1 MQGLKVDNKKI
12 AKNTAFLYIRML
24 FVLFVSLYT
33 TRVVLQVLGVEDY
46 GVYNVVGG
54 FVSMFSFLN
63 TSLVGAIQRYY
74 NFESSMNGDEGTKK
88 VYITSLFI
96 QGFLSIVLLIA
107 LETFG
112 VWYVNNV
119 LVVPPDR
126 LFVAKILFQCS
137 VISLILVV
145 MQVPY
150 SAAVMSFEKMDFYA
164 LMGIIDVLLR
174 LAIVIAL
181 PFIQYDKLVIYGLL
195 IFSISVLDFVLYFT
209 YAKNKFKALK
219 FKFEFNGGLFKSM
232 LSFTGWNVLGTFSG
246 VLKGQGLNMLLN
258 AFFGTV
264 VNAARGVAYQ
274 IMTAL
279 QSFSINIV
287 SAFRP
292 QLVDSYAAE
301 NYDRTRNIMFAE
313 SKICYTL
320 MYVLAVPLVLELDF
334 VLSLWLGSNV
344 PEYTKEFTVIVLAIM
359 TVSTLNTPLTQTIH
373 ASGKLR
379 AYMIATSIVTFAI
392 VPVAWV
398 ALKLGF
404 GPIAVF
410 WVSFALTIIN
420 QIISVFIVRKVFP
433 FSLKH
438 YMSKVIIPCVVL
450 TIILPFVPYLIS
462 NYFNSSIFRLCAVVV
477 TDVIWATV
485 VILLFILNKEERLL
499 VKSYIQKLFS
509 KR

>member
-54 FVSMFSFLN
+54 FVSMFGFLN

-74 NFESSMNGDEGTKK
+74 NFESSKNGDEGTQK

-96 QGFLSIVLLIA
+96 QGFLSIILLIA
-107 LETFG
+107 LESFG
-112 VWYVNNV
+112 LWYVNNV

-126 LFVAKILFQCS
+126 LFAAKILFQCS

-181 PFIQYDKLVIYGLL
+181 PFIRHDKLVSYGLM
-195 IFSISVLDFVLYFT
+195 IFLISVLDFVLYFI
-209 YAKNKFKALK
+209 YAKKKFKALK
-219 FKFEFNGGLFKSM
+219 FKVEFNGGLFKSM

-264 VNAARGVAYQ
+264 VNAARGIAYQ

-279 QSFSINIV
+279 QSFSLNIV
-287 SAFRP
+287 AAFRP
-292 QLVDSYAAE
+292 QLVDSYASG

-320 MYVLAVPLVLELDF
+320 MYVIAVPLVIELDF

-344 PEYTKEFTVIVLAIM
+344 PEYTKEFTAIVLAIM

-379 AYMIATSIVTFAI
+379 TYMIATSIVTCAI
-392 VPVAWV
+392 VPVAWI
-398 ALKLGF
+398 ALKIGF

-420 QIISVFIVRKVFP
+420 QVVSVLIVHKEFP
-433 FSLKH
+433 FSLKR
-438 YMSKVIIPCVVL
+438 YMGKVIIPCAIL
-450 TIILPFVPYLIS
+450 TIVLPFVPYYVS
-462 NYFNSSIFRLCAVVV
+462 RCFESSIYRLCAVVV
-477 TDVIWATV
+477 ADIFWAAVI
-485 VILLFILNKEERLL
+485 ILLLVLNKEERLL

>member
-54 FVSMFSFLN
+54 FVSMFGFLN

-74 NFESSMNGDEGTKK
+74 NFESSKNGDEGTQK

-96 QGFLSIVLLIA
+96 QGFLSIILLIA
-107 LETFG
+107 LESFG
-112 VWYVNNV
+112 LWYVNNV

-126 LFVAKILFQCS
+126 LFAAKILFQCS

-181 PFIQYDKLVIYGLL
+181 PFIRHDKLVSYGLM
-195 IFSISVLDFVLYFT
+195 IFLISVLDFVLYFI
-209 YAKNKFKALK
+209 YAKKKFKALK
-219 FKFEFNGGLFKSM
+219 FKVEFNGGLFKSM

-264 VNAARGVAYQ
+264 VNAARGIAYQ

-279 QSFSINIV
+279 QSFSLNIV
-287 SAFRP
+287 AAFRP
-292 QLVDSYAAE
+292 QLVDSYASG

-320 MYVLAVPLVLELDF
+320 MYVIAVPLVIELDF
-334 VLSLWLGSNV
+334 VLSKWLGPNV
-344 PEYTKEFTVIVLAIM
+344 PEYTRQFTILVLAIM
-359 TVSTLNTPLTQTIH
+359 TVSTLNTPLTQTVH
-373 ASGKLR
+373 ASGKLKS
-379 AYMIATSIVTFAI
+379 YMIVTSSITCAI
-392 VPVAWV
+392 VPLAWI

-404 GPIAVF
+404 GPLSVF
-410 WVSFALTIIN
+410 WVSFIMTFVN
-420 QIISVFIVRKVFP
+420 QAASLFVLRKIFP
-433 FSLKH
+433 FSGKAYLI
-438 YMSKVIIPCVVL
+438 KVILPCVIL
-450 TIILPFVPYLIS
+450 SILLPIIPFVLS
-462 NYFNSSIFRLCAVVV
+462 TLLEESFLRLFAVVSV
-477 TDVIWATV
+477 DVIWAAIIIFAFV
-485 VILLFILNKEERLL
+485 LNNQERSF
-499 VKSYIQKLFS
+499 VKSFIRKKFKL
-509 KR
+509 